1 MSTMPAYAE
10 RLERGMQVWMPMRA
24 REAANASS
32 TWEMVD
38 RQLRS
43 IAARRAT
50 LDAEEARW
58 LRAAERLQVWI
69 PLGMVNMLDYLERVL
84 GYAPHTGGERMRV
97 ARALGQ
103 LPKLE
108 AALAAGEL
116 AFSAVRELS
125 RVATPATEDPWCAA
139 ARGKNVR
146 QIEELVAGHAPGSL
160 PEDPPEPELV
170 RKTVRFEVSP
180 EVYARLRHTQVV
192 LAEQHGRRLD
202 DDQLITTLCDAALEP
217 AQGGREHAGRAKFQV
232 ATIVCERCKQG
243 YQDGAGVRVPI
254 SAAAVERALCDA
266 QHIGPLDAEVPAR
279 ATQDVPPAVMRLVWR
294 RDGGRCTTPGCRS
307 AVGLEVHHVVPR
319 SEGGSHEPS
328 NLRIQCSACH
338 LGIHDGTLAL
348 EGERTQL
355 VARRPNAPNAPNHAP
370 GQALAAATTRAEARD
385 ALVGLGWKPAIARG
399 AVDDAISHVGAD
411 APLEV
416 VIRDALRRCPKPGA

>member
-1 MSTMPAYAE
+1 MSTMQAYAE
-10 RLERGMQVWMPMRA
+10 RLEREMQVWLPMRA

-38 RQLRS
+38 RALRS

-50 LDAEEARW
+50 LDAEEARC
-58 LRAAERLQVWI
+58 LREAERLRVWI

-125 RVATPATEDPWCAA
+125 RVATPATEDLWCAA

-146 QIEELVAGHAPGSL
+146 QIEELVAGHAPGAL
-160 PEDPPEPELV
+160 PDDPPEPELV
-170 RKTVRFEVSP
+170 RKTVRFDLSP
-180 EVYARLRHTQVV
+180 EVYARLRHAQVV

-217 AQGGREHAGRAKFQV
+217 ARGGRERAKFQV
-232 ATIVCERCKQG
+232 ATIVCERCNQG

-254 SAAAVERALCDA
+254 SAAAVERTLCDA
-266 QHIGPLDAEVPAR
+266 QHLGPLDAEVPAR

-294 RDGGRCTTPGCRS
+294 RDGARCTTPGCRS
-307 AVGLEVHHVVPR
+307 ALGLEVHHVVPR
-319 SEGGSHEPS
+319 ARGGSHEPS
-328 NLRIQCSACH
+328 NLRLQCSACH
-338 LGIHDGTLAL
+338 LRIHAGTLAL

-355 VARRPNAPNAPNHAP
+355 VARRPNEPDAPNNAPRP

-399 AVDDAISHVGAD
+399 AVDGSISHVGAD

-416 VIRDALRRCPKPGA
+416 VIREALRRCPRPGA